1 MHMKNYIRA
10 RKGDPT
16 VRGPKHMM
24 RVASANCKIGEGLMI
39 KNVSKVFINNSLLSD
54 RIVIRADLAEIRL
67 ESFCILGTGVVLHPS
82 FADDMKSF
90 VAIKIGKFNIIGSNT
105 ILKCTVIG
113 NYNRIGRNCIIGE
126 KVVIWREIWGFQF
139 GVV

>member
-1 MHMKNYIRA
+1 
-10 RKGDPT
+10 
-16 VRGPKHMM
+16 MM

-126 KVVIWREIWGFQF
+126 KVFNRGRF
-139 GVV
+139 